1 MSSATS
7 GVIPAV
13 AAEIAAGAVV
23 GRTGFQIL
31 HPAQPTLVFFS
42 QVGFAMLMFNAGM
55 NVPLRDGG
63 LRGSLNTGLVAAV
76 VAGVLAV
83 VAGIGVS
90 LLPGVGH
97 PAVYAVLMA
106 SSSAAI
112 VVPVIQERGLR
123 GRGTLVLIAQVTIAD
138 IAATVAIPFVL
149 RPEKA
154 LGTLVGTL
162 ITGASVFAIFGASR
176 LLRGRGWVHN
186 LRHEGKHRHWA
197 FDLRVALVALFAL
210 AWVAQSTG
218 ASILIAGFG
227 AGLMLAATGGPKRLS
242 TQVLG
247 IAGGFFVPLFFV
259 LLGASLQLR
268 GVVTHPSILALTVLL
283 VVLAVAVHVIAGLVT
298 GQRPAAGVL
307 ASAQLGVPS
316 AMAALGLSEH
326 VLSDTQA
333 AAIVTAAMVTVVIAG
348 AGAAALS
355 RRQAALSRAD
365 RGRGRTKP
373 APHAS

>member
-1 MSSATS
+1 MSTATS

-23 GRTGFQIL
+23 GRTGFGIL
-31 HPAQPTLVFFS
+31 HPAQPTLVFFG
-42 QVGFAMLMFNAGM
+42 QVGFAMLMFSAGM

-63 LRGSLNTGLVAAV
+63 LRGSLSTGLTAAL
-76 VAGVLAV
+76 VAGALAV

-123 GRGTLVLIAQVTIAD
+123 GQGTLVLIAQVTIAD

-154 LGTLVGTL
+154 LGTLLGTV
-162 ITGASVFAIFGASR
+162 ITAASVLAIFGASR
-176 LLRGRGWVHN
+176 LLRGRDWVHN

-197 FDLRVALVALFAL
+197 FDLRVALVALFVL

-227 AGLMLAATGGPKRLS
+227 AGLMLSATGGPKRLS
-242 TQVLG
+242 TEVLG

-268 GVVTHPSILALTVLL
+268 GVVTHPSILVLTVLL
-283 VVLAVAVHVIAGLVT
+283 VVLAVAVHVIAALVT

-365 RGRGRTKP
+365 RGPARTKP

>member
-1 MSSATS
+1 MTS

-42 QVGFAMLMFNAGM
+42 QVGFAMLMFSAGM
-55 NVPLRDGG
+55 NVPLRDGD
-63 LRGSLNTGLVAAV
+63 LRGSLNTGLAAAV
-76 VAGVLAV
+76 VAGALAV

-90 LLPGVGH
+90 LLPGIGH

-112 VVPVIQERGLR
+112 VVPIIQERGLR
-123 GRGTLVLIAQVTIAD
+123 GRATLVMIAQVTVAD

-154 LGTLVGTL
+154 LGTLLGTVV
-162 ITGASVFAIFGASR
+162 TAASVVAIFAAGR
-176 LLRGRGWVHN
+176 LLRGRGWVYN
-186 LRHEGKHRHWA
+186 LRHEGKRRNWA
-197 FDLRVALVALFAL
+197 IDLRVALVALFAL
-210 AWVAQSTG
+210 AWVAESTG

-242 TQVLG
+242 TEVLG
-247 IAGGFFVPLFFV
+247 VAGGFFVPLFFV

-283 VVLAVAVHVIAGLVT
+283 VVLAVAVHVIAGLAT
-298 GQRPAAGVL
+298 GQRAVAGVL

-333 AAIVTAAMVTVVIAG
+333 AAIVTAAMLTVVIAG

-355 RRQAALSRAD
+355 RRQAALSRQAE
-365 RGRGRTKP
+365 RRSRLP
-373 APHAS
+373 APG